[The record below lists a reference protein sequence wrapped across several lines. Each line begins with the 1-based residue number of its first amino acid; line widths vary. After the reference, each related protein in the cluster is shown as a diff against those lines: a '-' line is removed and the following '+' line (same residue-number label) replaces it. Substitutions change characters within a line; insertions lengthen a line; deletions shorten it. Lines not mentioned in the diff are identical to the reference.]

1 MKRFIMIL
9 LVAAM
14 ALTMVACGKEATSTE
29 SSLPDDT
36 ITGSTPIDQST
47 PTDTETPD
55 SSASDGAPTS
65 SALSNKQDGTGGD
78 GLRWVDNK
86 YSDRLT
92 SINKAWCDYVKEK
105 TGVDIDTFMKSK
117 EWVNALGVKSLSL
130 MEIIDDLNI
139 TREKFEEVNNKHNET
154 HQNTLS
160 SFGTSTEER
169 VFCELCFTEE
179 EIDIIYSGDKKRI
192 AEAFAFPYAVVADNW
207 ELYPLRWIIDN
218 PAILYKER
226 EISLDAIQKAV
237 DKIIEDGLVSNAD
250 KEALLA
256 RIEEYK
262 ELL

>member
-14 ALTMVACGKEATSTE
+14 ALTMFACGKATTSSE
-29 SSLPDDT
+29 SSLPDEPISEGTPVDT
-36 ITGSTPIDQST
+36 D
-47 PTDTETPD
+47 
-55 SSASDGAPTS
+55 ASDG
-65 SALSNKQDGTGGD
+65 QEGTGGD
-78 GLRWVDNK
+78 SLRWVDNK

-92 SINKAWCDYVKEK
+92 SIGKPWCDYVIEK
-105 TGVDIDTFMKSK
+105 TGLDIDKFMKSK
-117 EWVNALGVKSLSL
+117 EWVNELGVRSFSL
-130 MEIIDDLNI
+130 MEIIDALNI
-139 TREKFEEVNNKHNET
+139 NREKFKEIDNKHIT
-154 HQNTLS
+154 LHQELMS
-160 SFGTSTEER
+160 SLGYSIEESALQK
-169 VFCELCFTEE
+169 LCFTDE

-218 PAILYKER
+218 PATLYKER
-226 EISLDAIQKAV
+226 EISLDAIQKSV
-237 DKIIEDGLVSNAD
+237 DKIIEDGLVLKAD